1 MSSDSVAV
9 RIDKVGKC
17 YHIYDR
23 PTDRLKQSLWRGRKS
38 FFREF
43 WALRDVSLAVD
54 VGETVGIV
62 GRNGSGKS
70 TLLQIVCGT
79 LAPTVG
85 TVQVEGRV
93 AALLE
98 LGAGFNPE
106 FTGRENVHLNASI
119 LGLSRQQIRERF
131 DEIVAFADIGD
142 FLEQPVKVYS
152 SGMFV
157 RLAFSVAVHVE
168 PRILVIDEALSVGD
182 IAFRN
187 KCMLKLRE
195 LRQKGTTLLF
205 VSHDLSTL
213 QIICDRVAWLDKG
226 EILSVGNPVTVC
238 QEYYVAMIGLS
249 SGANATTGVIPQ
261 QETGM
266 ARFIEVRLHG
276 GSPDTRPVYRVGDP
290 IEFRFGL
297 QASTAIERTVFAVS
311 IYRSDGDWV
320 VGQTSREANV
330 FWPPPHADGA
340 QRGCLILDP
349 ACLAP
354 GDYLAAFAAYSADLS
369 ICYALSDVMLPFSVR
384 SDFPIWGK
392 VVHPCRWIPTHPRP
406 D

>member
-1 MSSDSVAV
+1 MSSDRSPIHVDNV
-9 RIDKVGKC
+9 SKC

-23 PTDRLKQSLWRGRKS
+23 PIDRLKQSLWFGRRS

-43 WALRDVSLAVD
+43 WALRDVSLTLGE
-54 VGETVGIV
+54 GETVGII

-79 LAPTVG
+79 LAPTLG

-93 AALLE
+93 AGLLE

-106 FTGRENVHLNASI
+106 FTGRENVYINASI
-119 LGLSRQQIRERF
+119 LGLSRREI
-131 DEIVAFADIGD
+131 DERYEEIAAFADIGD
-142 FLEQPVKVYS
+142 FLEQPVKTYS

-157 RLAFSVAVHVE
+157 RLAFAVAVHVE
-168 PRILVIDEALSVGD
+168 PRVLVIDEALSVGD

-205 VSHDLSTL
+205 VSHDLSTV
-213 QIICDRVAWLDKG
+213 QMICDRVAWLDHG
-226 EILSVGNPVTVC
+226 EIRSVGDPVRVC
-238 QEYYVAMIGLS
+238 QEYHVAMIGMP
-249 SGANATTGVIPQ
+249 SGEGQAAVIPQ
-261 QETGM
+261 HETGM
-266 ARFIEVRLHG
+266 AKFTEVSLHG
-276 GSPDTRPVYRVGDP
+276 RSSDTKPVYRVGEP
-290 IEFRFGL
+290 IEFRFEL
-297 QASTAIERTVFAVS
+297 QTSTAIERTVFAVS
-311 IYRSDGDWV
+311 VYRSDGDWI

-330 FWPPPHADGA
+330 FWPPPQIDGA

-349 ACLAP
+349 GCLGP
-354 GDYLAAFAAYSADLS
+354 GDYAVAFGAYSDDLA
-369 ICYALSDVMLPFSVR
+369 ICYALSEVMLRFSVR

-392 VVHPCRWIPTHPRP
+392 VVHPCKWVPMPPGP